1 MNGERVPCSGDPP
14 WPPGTTP
21 AATGIKNH
29 GNTCYMNAVL
39 QCLSHTDVIAEYF
52 VLDHFKVPTYKFAV
66 ILKCFLPMMTEKIY
80 IGLLNIMFTVCKR
93 VFSVMAK
100 KIAAWSAVCNSS
112 QFRSLLY
119 SHSLLLY
126 RWIYRKGIK

>member
-1 MNGERVPCSGDPP
+1 MNGDRVPCSGDPP

-52 VLDHFKVPTYKFAV
+52 VLDHYK
-66 ILKCFLPMMTEKIY
+66 
-80 IGLLNIMFTVCKR
+80 
-93 VFSVMAK
+93 
-100 KIAAWSAVCNSS
+100 VCNKLINIPKLKFPYNSWKN
-112 QFRSLLY
+112 LLCNT
-119 SHSLLLY
+119 LTVT
-126 RWIYRKGIK
+126 ICIM

>member
-39 QCLSHTDVIAEYF
+39 QCLSHSDVIAEYF
-52 VLDHFKVPTYKFAV
+52 VLDHYKVCISKNVIMHLTKMDSIICVIIYLAV
-66 ILKCFLPMMTEKIY
+66 LKHL
-80 IGLLNIMFTVCKR
+80 
-93 VFSVMAK
+93 
-100 KIAAWSAVCNSS
+100 
-112 QFRSLLY
+112 
-119 SHSLLLY
+119 
-126 RWIYRKGIK
+126 IKVWHK

>member
-1 MNGERVPCSGDPP
+1 MKSAPVILNGDRVPCSGDPP

-52 VLDHFKVPTYKFAV
+52 VLDHYKVQFLFSVDVSLPT
-66 ILKCFLPMMTEKIY
+66 INLREWENLLEK
-80 IGLLNIMFTVCKR
+80 GQA
-93 VFSVMAK
+93 VFS
-100 KIAAWSAVCNSS
+100 
-112 QFRSLLY
+112 
-119 SHSLLLY
+119 
-126 RWIYRKGIK
+126 